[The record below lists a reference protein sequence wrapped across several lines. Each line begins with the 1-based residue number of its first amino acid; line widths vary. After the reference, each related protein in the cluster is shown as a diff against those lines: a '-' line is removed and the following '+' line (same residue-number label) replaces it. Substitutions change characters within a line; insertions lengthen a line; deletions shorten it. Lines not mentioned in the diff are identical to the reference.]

1 MVCLALVATAA
12 TRVQAADPPSFVLHH
27 DTIPN
32 FAYVPTI
39 QSVQSGPWSSPTTWS
54 PARLP
59 VSGDVVRIGHDVS
72 FDSATGIADV
82 VGVASGARLLFRTD
96 MSTRLAVGTLLVMPG
111 GALEIGTAA
120 QPLPAH
126 LSAEIVIRDLPLALA
141 TDPNQFGTGLLSIDG
156 AVALYG
162 AVKSPTFVRLAT
174 APQAG
179 DSAFLLAQPVSGWQP
194 GDTLVLPDSR
204 QLPDTG
210 NARHTYLR
218 LEERTVQAVSPDGR
232 TITFAPALQFTHP
245 GTTDENSDGQPDYL
259 PHVANLTRN
268 IVIRSENRAGT
279 RGHVLFTNR
288 AQIDVRH
295 VEFEG
300 LGRTT
305 FDDLHATTNHI
316 GRYSL
321 HVHHLYGPSP
331 TVDPQYQFRLVGN
344 AIHEASAATPP
355 QKWGITLHG
364 SHYGLVQGNVVY
376 NLGGAGIVTEDGSE
390 SFNVFDHNFVARIA
404 SNGGRDEHEDQPRGI
419 AREGVGFWF
428 RGPNNYVRNNV
439 AANLG
444 EDAGDVE
451 ASYAFKYNLVYLGTV
466 RIPGFRGADTMV
478 AGQYTSQ
485 NGNQLPLLEFDNNE
499 AYGVVQGLTMWWLCS
514 LSGGDEFRGQCGQSV
529 LRNLVVW
536 HAMRYAYYGYPGY
549 NYVFDNAVVYGDASQ
564 FGAFGNAIWHYGD
577 YATVDHVMRNS
588 SFFNT
593 VGVYPPQWRDG
604 TVRFE
609 NNDLKTQY
617 GFIFR
622 TSAAPGACP
631 TCDLPDPNTVLNNNR
646 FAAPAGRPLRTI
658 SMDWYTSGQ
667 DTGNQDRLFACNH
680 GGAAGTHFEVF
691 WPQKANAPCA
701 TTRPDVSGGV
711 VCATA
716 LAANVCSGTGDT
728 TPPTVA
734 VTAPAPGAATSGMVS
749 VTAAAADVGSGVAGV
764 QFRVDGAALGA
775 EDPTSPYGV
784 PLDTRTLTN
793 GPHALAA
800 VARDAAGNVATS
812 APVSVTV
819 DNTVVPALPLSVTLN
834 QSTFT
839 TGDVLVATVNVVGGV
854 VTTPVDAYV
863 VVQVPGGFL
872 SLQIDGRLVP
882 GLVPIARA
890 VVLPTLAVPFSFPLA
905 GAPPGAYAW
914 IAGVTAPGTL
924 SLAAPLSQTPF
935 TITP

>member
-1 MVCLALVATAA
+1 M
-12 TRVQAADPPSFVLHH
+12 
-27 DTIPN
+27 
-32 FAYVPTI
+32 
-39 QSVQSGPWSSPTTWS
+39 
-54 PARLP
+54 
-59 VSGDVVRIGHDVS
+59 
-72 FDSATGIADV
+72 
-82 VGVASGARLLFRTD
+82 
-96 MSTRLAVGTLLVMPG
+96 
-111 GALEIGTAA
+111 
-120 QPLPAH
+120 
-126 LSAEIVIRDLPLALA
+126 
-141 TDPNQFGTGLLSIDG
+141 
-156 AVALYG
+156 ALYG
-162 AVKSPTFVRLAT
+162 AVKSPTFVRLAG

-210 NARHTYLR
+210 NDRHTYLR
-218 LEERTVQAVSPDGR
+218 LEERTVQGVSPDGR

-245 GTTDENSDGQPDYL
+245 GTTDENGDGQPDYV
-259 PHVANLTRN
+259 PHIANLTRN
-268 IVIRSENRAGT
+268 IVIRSENRGGT

-288 AQIDVRH
+288 ARIDVRH

-344 AIHEASAATPP
+344 AVHEDSAATPP

-364 SHYGLVQGNVVY
+364 SHYGLVQDNVVY

-390 SFNVFDHNFVARIA
+390 SFNVFDHNFVARIT

-428 RGPNNYVRNNV
+428 RGPNNHVRNNV

-466 RIPGFRGADTMV
+466 RIPDFRGADTMV
-478 AGQYTSQ
+478 AGQYTSR

-514 LSGGDEFRGQCGQSV
+514 LSAGDDFRGQCGQSV
-529 LRNLVVW
+529 VRNLVVW

-549 NYVFDNAVVYGDASQ
+549 NYVFDNARVYGDASQ

-577 YATVDHVMRNS
+577 YATVDHVTRNS

-593 VGVYPPQWRDG
+593 VGVYPPSWRDG

-609 NNDLKTQY
+609 NNYLKTAVR
-617 GFIFR
+617 FIFR

-658 SMDWYTSGQ
+658 SMDWYTNGQ
-667 DTGNQDRLFACNH
+667 DAGNQDRLFACNH
-680 GGAAGTHFEVF
+680 GGVAGTHFEVF

-701 TTRPDVSGGV
+701 DDPPRRVGWLRVRDCTGGKRLQRHRRHDATHGGGDSPRSERGGVRNGVSGSRRRRRRVWCRRRAIPSRRRGARRRGHDQPV
-711 VCATA
+711 RRAARHPHARQRAPCPDRGGARRGRQRRHLGAGHHGGRQHGGGGAAAVGDVEPVHVHDAGRA
-716 LAANVCSGTGDT
+716 GGHGQRRGRSGHDPGRRLRRGAGPGRLPLAADRRAARARAGADC
-728 TPPTVA
+728 PCRR
-734 VTAPAPGAATSGMVS
+734 PADA
-749 VTAAAADVGSGVAGV
+749 
-764 QFRVDGAALGA
+764 DGAVQLSARRRPARRLCV
-775 EDPTSPYGV
+775 DRRR
-784 PLDTRTLTN
+784 D
-793 GPHALAA
+793 H
-800 VARDAAGNVATS
+800 ARDAQPRRSPVADALHHHAVERRPSSPRGARHGPEPARRRDAAAGPSTHTLRGRNDECYSVGLPVALRRPPCATS
-812 APVSVTV
+812 E
-819 DNTVVPALPLSVTLN
+819 
-834 QSTFT
+834 
-839 TGDVLVATVNVVGGV
+839 
-854 VTTPVDAYV
+854 
-863 VVQVPGGFL
+863 
-872 SLQIDGRLVP
+872 RC
-882 GLVPIARA
+882 R
-890 VVLPTLAVPFSFPLA
+890 
-905 GAPPGAYAW
+905 PPGRR
-914 IAGVTAPGTL
+914 T
-924 SLAAPLSQTPF
+924 PLGP
-935 TITP
+935 